1 MQGGTTANGGSR
13 RMGSAQRSGSGVA
26 DRVAGPILEAM
37 HDETLSL
44 HGHGRL
50 SCSLPEDASGLA
62 LFLDIDGTLLDIAQ
76 MPEAVVVPPGL
87 PDSLKRLA
95 ERLEGAL
102 ALITGRSIGTVDAL
116 FRLPA
121 TAVSGLHGAEWRGA
135 DGRTATIATTEAFEL
150 ARQHLRRQTADMPG
164 VLFEDKGAAIA
175 AHYRLAPEREAQVR
189 DLMADIAGPVADGW
203 ELQEGKQVVEL
214 RPRGRDKGDALVSF
228 MGETPFRGRR
238 PVAIGDDV
246 TDEAM
251 FAAANRLDGLSVRVG
266 LDGRPSLA
274 RCRVGAPSDVRDW
287 LARISA

>member
-1 MQGGTTANGGSR
+1 M
-13 RMGSAQRSGSGVA
+13 
-26 DRVAGPILEAM
+26 
-37 HDETLSL
+37 
-44 HGHGRL
+44 HGHGRS
-50 SCSLPEDASGLA
+50 SCSLPEDAFGLA

-76 MPEAVVVPPGL
+76 TPEAVVVPPGL
-87 PDSLKRLA
+87 PESLKRLA

-150 ARQHLRRQTADMPG
+150 ARRHLRRQTADMPG
-164 VLFEDKGAAIA
+164 VVFEDKGAAIA

-189 DLMADIAGPVADGW
+189 ELMEAIAGPVVDGW

-214 RPRGRDKGDALVSF
+214 RPRGRDKGDALVFF
-228 MGETPFRGRR
+228 MSETPFRGRR
-238 PVAIGDDV
+238 PVAVGDDV

-266 LDGRPSLA
+266 LDGRQSLA
-274 RCRVGAPSDVRDW
+274 RGRVRAPSDVRDW

>member
-1 MQGGTTANGGSR
+1 
-13 RMGSAQRSGSGVA
+13 MGSAHLSRSGVA

-76 MPEAVVVPPGL
+76 TPEAVVVPPGL

-121 TAVSGLHGAEWRGA
+121 AAVSGLHGAEWRGA

-164 VLFEDKGAAIA
+164 VIFEDKGAAIA

-189 DLMADIAGPVADGW
+189 ELMEAIAGPVADGW

-214 RPRGRDKGDALVSF
+214 RPRGRNKGDALVSF
-228 MGETPFRGRR
+228 MRETPFRGRR

-266 LDGRPSLA
+266 LDGRQSLA
-274 RCRVGAPSDVRDW
+274 RGRVGAPSDVRDW

>member
-1 MQGGTTANGGSR
+1 
-13 RMGSAQRSGSGVA
+13 
-26 DRVAGPILEAM
+26 M

-44 HGHGRL
+44 HGHGRS
-50 SCSLPEDASGLA
+50 SCSLPEDAFGLA

-76 MPEAVVVPPGL
+76 TPEAVVVPPGL
-87 PDSLKRLA
+87 PESLKRLA

-102 ALITGRSIGTVDAL
+102 ALITGRSIGTVDDL
-116 FRLPA
+116 LGYPPI
-121 TAVSGLHGAEWRGA
+121 AVSGLHGAEWRGA
-135 DGRTATIATTEAFEL
+135 GGRTATVATTEAFEL
-150 ARQHLRRQTADMPG
+150 ARRHLRRRTADMPG
-164 VLFEDKGAAIA
+164 VVFEDKGAAIA

-189 DLMADIAGPVADGW
+189 ELMEAIAGPVADGW

-228 MGETPFRGRR
+228 MSETPFRGRR
-238 PVAIGDDV
+238 PVAVGDDV

-266 LDGRPSLA
+266 LDGRQSLA
-274 RCRVGAPSDVRDW
+274 RGRVRAPSDVRDW

>member
-1 MQGGTTANGGSR
+1 
-13 RMGSAQRSGSGVA
+13 
-26 DRVAGPILEAM
+26 M

-238 PVAIGDDV
+238 PVAIGDDL